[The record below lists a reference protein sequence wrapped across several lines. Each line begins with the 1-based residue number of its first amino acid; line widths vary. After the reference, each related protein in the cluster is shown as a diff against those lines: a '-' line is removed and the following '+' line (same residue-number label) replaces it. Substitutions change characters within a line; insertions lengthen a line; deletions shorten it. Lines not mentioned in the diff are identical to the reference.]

1 MVVLSSALFHSLLH
15 ETLWG
20 KRKMG
25 SEQAAAVSRSN
36 HSTEFDVELSW
47 RKVFSELICKTSAV
61 LDTVLIF
68 FGENS
73 LCLWLQCSSD

>member
-47 RKVFSELICKTSAV
+47 RKKSVFRIDLQDFCSIGYST
-61 LDTVLIF
+61 DI
-68 FGENS
+68 
-73 LCLWLQCSSD
+73 LWYAAF

>member
-68 FGENS
+68 FGVLPFNTV
-73 LCLWLQCSSD
+73 CKCV